1 MTGKLNIAE
10 VVATFPPYHGG
21 MGYVCYHNARELARR
36 GHSVTVFTLEHG
48 RLSYDA
54 DPREFAIVRL
64 RTPLLMGDGGIVPQ
78 LCCLLRKFDVV
89 HLHYPFYGGAEY
101 TAFASFLSK
110 VPLLLTY
117 HMDVFGNTLLKRLL
131 IGMYETLFMKA
142 TIHRADRIGAL
153 TREHLNSS
161 KIAGFMDRSRI
172 VEIPNGVDEERF
184 RPREKDRALVERH
197 GLQGKTVIL
206 FVGNLQPFKG
216 LHLLIEALA
225 GIRDGTLMLLVV
237 GGGYREDEYRRQVRE
252 LNMTDR
258 VIFAGP
264 QSPDEN
270 LPAYYNLGDVLVLP
284 STHSEAFPLVVL
296 EAFSSGIPVIVSS
309 LPGPSGIV
317 DDGRDGL
324 IAQAG
329 SVNDLRD
336 KILYL
341 VSHRE
346 ERRAWGDAGRG
357 KVLSRYSWSRVGG
370 VLEQHLLDLC
380 ARPADPLR

>member
-36 GHSVTVFTLEHG
+36 GHTVTVFTLDLG
-48 RLSYDA
+48 RITYGA
-54 DPREFAIVRL
+54 DPQEFTVVRL
-64 RTPLLMGDGGIVPQ
+64 RTPILLGDGGIAPQ
-78 LCCLLRKFDVV
+78 LCWKLRNFDIV

-101 TAFASFLSK
+101 VALASFLSK
-110 VPLLLTY
+110 VPLLITY
-117 HMDVFGNTLLKRLL
+117 HMDVFGNTVLKRLL
-131 IGMYETLFMKA
+131 IGMYEPLFMKV
-142 TIHRADRIGAL
+142 TVDRADRIGAL

-161 KIAGFMDRSRI
+161 KIARFVDWSRV

-184 RPREKDRALVERH
+184 KPREKDRALVERH
-197 GLQGKTVIL
+197 GLAGKTVIL

-225 GIRDGTLMLLVV
+225 GIRDDTLVLLVV
-237 GGGYREDEYRRQVRE
+237 GGGYREDDYRRQVRE
-252 LNMTDR
+252 LNLTDR
-258 VIFAGP
+258 VVFAGQ
-264 QSPDEN
+264 QSPEEN
-270 LPAYYNLGDVLVLP
+270 LPAYYNLGDFLVLP

-317 DDGRDGL
+317 NDGRDGL

-329 SVNDLRD
+329 SVNDLRE

-341 VSHRE
+341 VAHRE
-346 ERRAWGDAGRG
+346 ERKTWGNAGRE
-357 KVLSRYSWSRVGG
+357 KVLSKYSWSRVGG

-380 ARPADPLR
+380 TAR

>member
-1 MTGKLNIAE
+1 MTRKLNIAE

-21 MGYVCYHNARELARR
+21 MGYVCYHNSRELARR
-36 GHSVTVFTLEHG
+36 GHAVTVFTLEHG

-54 DPREFAIVRL
+54 DPHEFSIVRL
-64 RTPLLMGDGGIVPQ
+64 KTPLLMGDGGIVPQ
-78 LCCLLRKFDVV
+78 LCCHLKKFDVV

-101 TAFASFLSK
+101 VALASFLSK
-110 VPLLLTY
+110 IPLLLTY
-117 HMDVFGNTLLKRLL
+117 HMDVFGNTTFKRLL
-131 IGMYETLFMKA
+131 IGMYEPLFMKA
-142 TIHRADRIGAL
+142 TIGQAGRIGAL

-161 KIAGFMDRSRI
+161 KIAGFMDRSRV

-197 GLQGKTVIL
+197 GLEGKTVIL

-225 GIRDGTLMLLVV
+225 GIQDNTVVLLVV
-237 GGGYREDEYRRQVRE
+237 GGGYREEEYRRQVRE
-252 LNMTDR
+252 LKLTDR

-264 QSPDEN
+264 QSPHED
-270 LPAYYNLGDVLVLP
+270 LPAYYNLGDFLVLP

-317 DDGRDGL
+317 DNGRDGL

-329 SVNDLRD
+329 DVNDLKD

-341 VSHRE
+341 VSHRD
-346 ERRAWGDAGRG
+346 ERRTWGDAGRE
-357 KVLSRYSWSRVGG
+357 KVLNKYSWSRVGD
-370 VLEQHLLDLC
+370 VLEQHLLDLYS
-380 ARPADPLR
+380 AR